1 MVWLVSYLLDPYYT
15 PPQTDVNTELGPEWT
30 NACRNLLGKFYTG
43 EVERERT
50 MQQFYDLVL
59 WKTDWGDEI
68 RRRRSV
74 ISNPGR
80 TFDSCVERVIW
91 QQQQM
96 VSVQSAW
103 EVVGKNAL
111 PLIGDLGLRLSTLA
125 VQSANVERVCKAH
138 GVIHTK
144 SRNRLTNQSVHN
156 LLFCYVNLRLLRK
169 ESTLVAKFL
178 LSAIEDEL
186 DDDDELVEGE
196 DDNKD
201 EDDDHDHDGIFVAT
215 DEELDS

>member
-1 MVWLVSYLLDPYYT
+1 MGSGREECAT
-15 PPQTDVNTELGPEWT
+15 P
-30 NACRNLLGKFYTG
+30 
-43 EVERERT
+43 
-50 MQQFYDLVL
+50 
-59 WKTDWGDEI
+59 DW
-68 RRRRSV
+68 
-74 ISNPGR
+74 
-80 TFDSCVERVIW
+80 
-91 QQQQM
+91 
-96 VSVQSAW
+96 
-103 EVVGKNAL
+103 
-111 PLIGDLGLRLSTLA
+111 RL
-125 VQSANVERVCKAH
+125 QSANVERVCKAH

-196 DDNKD
+196 DDNND
-201 EDDDHDHDGIFVAT
+201 DDDDHDHDGIFVAT

>member
-1 MVWLVSYLLDPYYT
+1 M
-15 PPQTDVNTELGPEWT
+15 NTELGPEWT

-111 PLIGDLGLRLSTLA
+111 PLIGDSSLPMW
-125 VQSANVERVCKAH
+125 
-138 GVIHTK
+138 
-144 SRNRLTNQSVHN
+144 
-156 LLFCYVNLRLLRK
+156 K
-169 ESTLVAKFL
+169 EFAKHM
-178 LSAIEDEL
+178 
-186 DDDDELVEGE
+186 V
-196 DDNKD
+196 
-201 EDDDHDHDGIFVAT
+201 
-215 DEELDS
+215 